1 MVIRLENK
9 VKEIL
14 LILQP
19 RTISEAIES
28 LNKLDI
34 EKVWF
39 RGFTEEELEVHLN
52 DFINNTDYDYYWII
66 ADDVIVD
73 NKPLEL
79 LRPLLYE
86 GKVVSGYCLLRN
98 DMDRYNISTEDNLTI
113 SHYYEPSFIQYLW
126 KRKRYNLPKGE
137 VELAKSFEN
146 AVDNEE
152 DINKII
158 DNDRNLMIGKRL
170 EDFLSKDEILS
181 QTNDYFTT
189 TFTGWSFTGMPK
201 EVWLNYPFRTAFSGS
216 HTDAQFTI
224 RYVLN
229 NYNEIWTHKDAE
241 HIHLKQE
248 SNNTFK
254 QDWIVGIEKPIIH
267 FGNGMI
273 NRDEIES
280 ECIWWE

>member
-1 MVIRLENK
+1 MKITIQKWKGLADWAWKFRENSRILGKTK
-9 VKEIL
+9 VG
-14 LILQP
+14 
-19 RTISEAIES
+19 A
-28 LNKLDI
+28 
-34 EKVWF
+34 
-39 RGFTEEELEVHLN
+39 
-52 DFINNTDYDYYWII
+52 
-66 ADDVIVD
+66 
-73 NKPLEL
+73 
-79 LRPLLYE
+79 
-86 GKVVSGYCLLRN
+86 
-98 DMDRYNISTEDNLTI
+98 
-113 SHYYEPSFIQYLW
+113 
-126 KRKRYNLPKGE
+126 
-137 VELAKSFEN
+137 
-146 AVDNEE
+146 AV
-152 DINKII
+152 
-158 DNDRNLMIGKRL
+158 
-170 EDFLSKDEILS
+170 LSKDEILS

-229 NYNEIWTHKDAE
+229 DYNDIWTHKDAE

-280 ECIWWE
+280 